1 MHTKFRAAGEL
12 FWIIFPKR
20 INYKEII
27 LSHQEKLEAAK
38 ASLGK
43 TYLMHPANRVKRKKP
58 FRATANSLRSRLGDG
73 VNRTM
78 TMR

>member
-1 MHTKFRAAGEL
+1 M
-12 FWIIFPKR
+12 
-20 INYKEII
+20 
-27 LSHQEKLEAAK
+27 SHQEKLEAAK

-78 TMR
+78 AMR